1 MFMQEPVISV
11 IVPVYNVEKYLNRC
25 VQSIVDQT
33 YKNLEIILVDD
44 GSPDHCPQMCDA
56 WAKKDSRIQVIHK
69 KNGGVASARN
79 MGIKNSRGKYF
90 AFIDPDDFIEAEMY
104 ELMHSRIKK
113 DDSDLCSCNMRTVL
127 ENGQANGTV
136 ADFPEAT
143 FIGNDILCAYFSEEH
158 FLPSTCDKLYKAEI
172 VKKNNIFFS
181 ETLEI
186 GEDFTFNYYFFKNS
200 KRVSA
205 ISNCLY
211 NYFYNRKNSASNKCS
226 AKWLLRWK
234 NTKKIR
240 DLERNN
246 EPVYKMCNRMFAK
259 ELLSCFKEIT
269 EKKKTKELKSVYKEI
284 LNEMKR
290 NSKSFINS
298 VYISKKIRISYMLFH
313 VHPFIFLT
321 LHRLNCLR
329 ICIKELIK
337 RSKII

>member
-226 AKWLLRWK
+226 AKWLLR
-234 NTKKIR
+234 
-240 DLERNN
+240 
-246 EPVYKMCNRMFAK
+246 
-259 ELLSCFKEIT
+259 
-269 EKKKTKELKSVYKEI
+269 
-284 LNEMKR
+284 
-290 NSKSFINS
+290 
-298 VYISKKIRISYMLFH
+298 
-313 VHPFIFLT
+313 
-321 LHRLNCLR
+321 
-329 ICIKELIK
+329 
-337 RSKII
+337 